1 MTAGNFV
8 EATIIQGV
16 LKYQAATASGGPL
29 QSYNFTERNYAEIDE
44 YFINVYVNGEL
55 WDKVDSL
62 IDMGFN

>member
-29 QSYNFTERNYAEIDE
+29 PSYHFTERNYAEIDE